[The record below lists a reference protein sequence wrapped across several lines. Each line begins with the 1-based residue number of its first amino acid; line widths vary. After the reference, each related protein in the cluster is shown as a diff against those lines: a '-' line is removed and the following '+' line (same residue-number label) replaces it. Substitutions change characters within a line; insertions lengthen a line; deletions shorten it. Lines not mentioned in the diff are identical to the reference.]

1 MAISVSS
8 PLLLLSYY
16 KLPRTGQTCKWSI
29 CPINQLQCLEK
40 SSIIILQMFYPTFLT
55 HSQLRTPTLKTFHSF
70 NVCCLRMEKL
80 EISKVILNN
89 FSRTPPLVR
98 PFCILTKFLYTR
110 TKWLWS
116 QRDVMHRHYIIPL
129 TQVVWSLHSYS
140 DLSRQSVRESKKP
153 DPSNLFAECG
163 WYLSLRSRT
172 YTGIPTNHKVLPVVV
187 WTKAIV
193 SVSIFVVCW
202 HCVWFNLRLGKY

>member
-16 KLPRTGQTCKWSI
+16 NIRRTGQTCKWSI

-80 EISKVILNN
+80 EISKVIFKYN
-89 FSRTPPLVR
+89 SSKTPPLS
-98 PFCILTKFLYTR
+98 ILSFNKMFLYR
-110 TKWLWS
+110 RAKWLWS
-116 QRDVMHRHYIIPL
+116 QRDVMHGHYIIPL

-163 WYLSLRSRT
+163 
-172 YTGIPTNHKVLPVVV
+172 
-187 WTKAIV
+187 
-193 SVSIFVVCW
+193 
-202 HCVWFNLRLGKY
+202 

>member
-16 KLPRTGQTCKWSI
+16 NIRRTGQTCKWSI

-116 QRDVMHRHYIIPL
+116 QRDVMHGHYIIPL
-129 TQVVWSLHSYS
+129 TQVVWSLHLYS
-140 DLSRQSVRESKKP
+140 DTSLANPSGSQRNLIHPIYLLNADDIYLYVLGPTQEFLQITNFCQLLSKQKP
-153 DPSNLFAECG
+153 LFGLCE
-163 WYLSLRSRT
+163 
-172 YTGIPTNHKVLPVVV
+172 
-187 WTKAIV
+187 
-193 SVSIFVVCW
+193 SVSGSPAE
-202 HCVWFNLRLGKY
+202 HKAALN